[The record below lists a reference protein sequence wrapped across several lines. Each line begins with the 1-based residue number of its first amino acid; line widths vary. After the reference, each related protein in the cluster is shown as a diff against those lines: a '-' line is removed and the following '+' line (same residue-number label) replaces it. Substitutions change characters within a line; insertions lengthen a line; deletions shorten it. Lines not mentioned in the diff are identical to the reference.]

1 MDADLKALEEKI
13 AQLVTLCQSLR
24 GENQDLRQEV
34 AQIQDEARRLRD
46 QMVQASV
53 RLEAVIDKLPETIL

>member
-34 AQIQDEARRLRD
+34 AQIQDEARRLKD
-46 QMVQASV
+46 QMAQASA

>member
-1 MDADLKALEEKI
+1 MDADLKALEEKV

-34 AQIQDEARRLRD
+34 AQIQDEARRLKD
-46 QMVQASV
+46 QMAQASA

>member
-46 QMVQASV
+46 QMAQASV
-53 RLEAVIDKLPETIL
+53 RLEAVIDKLPETIS